1 MQTITISIQ
10 GSVTVSETVQVSDE
24 AALPL
29 FIRLKEALGSDGSPK
44 PRGRRRK
51 VAAGGNPGDPSA
63 GQENENRDPEGE

>member
-10 GSVTVSETVQVSDE
+10 GSVSVSETVQVSDE

-29 FIRLKEALGSDGSPK
+29 FIRLKETFGSWDTPK

-51 VAAGGNPGDPSA
+51 DLAASEEAAAESANDRGDL
-63 GQENENRDPEGE
+63 EGA